1 MLKIEKYWED
11 PSCLHVQC
19 EKPHAYFIP
28 FESEEKAGKA
38 IRGTSG
44 FLKNLTGVWKF
55 CYTSSF
61 NDIEA
66 PFYEADYNADSWD
79 DLPVPSNWQL
89 HGYDKP
95 NYTNVN
101 YPFPFDPPY
110 VPDNNPAGLYIRD
123 FTFKKRDGK
132 AIRLVFEGVDSC
144 FYVWINGKQV
154 GYSQVSHMTSEFDIT
169 PYVETGLNRIAV
181 IVLKWC
187 DGSYLEDQDKWR
199 LSGIFRD
206 VYILERDQNHIS
218 DIFAKTEL
226 NADLDQGILCCE
238 IETSGSMDL
247 PIRAVLKDTAGK
259 LLGEQEAV
267 VKGHGTMQ
275 FEVSAPQLWSA
286 ETPALYRLYLYSG
299 EEIILIKTGFRK
311 IEVKNST
318 ILVNGKA
325 VKFKG
330 VNRHDSHPELGQA
343 IPVEHM
349 KQDLL
354 LMKRHNIN
362 AIRTSHYPNDPR
374 FLELCDELGFYVI
387 DEADLETHGCAPAG
401 DIHSIAADP
410 VFEKAFVDR
419 MQLMVERDKNFPCI
433 FMWSLG
439 NESGHGINHVKMA
452 EWARKRDGS
461 RLLHYEGATGWGKNE
476 LDSSYVDVYSR
487 MYPSISE
494 MEELVLHDE
503 KEKRPYILCEYCH
516 AMGNGPGDLKDY
528 WDLMYRYPRFSGG
541 FVWEW
546 TDHAM
551 KTKTS
556 ESIEYYAYGGDFGD
570 EPNDGNFCVDG
581 LLYPDRTPHTGLLE
595 LKNIIKPVRTEAID
609 LKEGVI
615 RVTNLYDFR
624 DLSSVT
630 LNWVLERD
638 GEAVVSGEIASLD
651 IKPQQAEQ
659 ITLPYLYPIKADGK
673 YFLTISYSQN
683 AYTPWADKGYEIGFD
698 QFELPMGVI
707 EKLFIEKEQLPEIQ
721 VAETERS
728 IHISGTDYEYIF
740 DKAAGAFVQLEYR
753 GLNLLSSSPQFNV
766 WRAPTD
772 NDRGIRHKWEEEGY
786 HRLSSRVYSVDVT
799 CITPKEVVIRA
810 VLSLGGYIRKP
821 VMKLACT
828 WTVYGNGEI
837 VFDSKAE
844 IREGIPFLPRFGLQ
858 FTMPEG
864 NERVEY
870 FGYGPHESYID
881 KHHSTRKGRFV
892 STVDGM
898 HENYLFPQ
906 ENGSHYKT
914 DWAVV
919 SNIRGIG
926 LLFIGMEDFSL
937 NVSHYTPQDLTDAN
951 HPHELK
957 KRKETVVHIDYGM
970 SGLGSNSCGPELL
983 PQYCM
988 SDTGLN
994 FRFRFMPI
1002 CKEDIS
1008 VPDTVRTEIR

>member
-1 MLKIEKYWED
+1 MIQLEKYWED
-11 PSCLHVQC
+11 PSCLHVHC

-28 FESEEKAGKA
+28 YESEEKADKA

-55 CYTSSF
+55 RYTSSF

-66 PFYEADYNADSWD
+66 PFYEADYNANSWD

-95 NYTNVN
+95 NYTNIN
-101 YPFPFDPPY
+101 YPFPFDPPF

-123 FTFKKRDGK
+123 FTIEKRHGK

-169 PYVETGLNRIAV
+169 PYVKTGLNRIAV
-181 IVLKWC
+181 MVLKWC

-247 PIRAVLKDTAGK
+247 PIRAVLKDAAGK

-267 VKGHGTMQ
+267 VKAHGTVQ
-275 FEVSAPQLWSA
+275 FKVSAPQLWSA

-343 IPVEHM
+343 IPTEHM
-349 KQDLL
+349 KQDLF

-387 DEADLETHGCAPAG
+387 DEADLETHGCLHAG
-401 DIHSIAADP
+401 DMHSIAADP
-410 VFEKAFVDR
+410 AFEKAFVDR

-461 RLLHYEGATGWGKNE
+461 RLLHYEGAMGWGKNE

-546 TDHAM
+546 TDHAV
-551 KTKTS
+551 KTKTP
-556 ESIEYYAYGGDFGD
+556 EGIEYYAYGGDFGD

-581 LLYPDRTPHTGLLE
+581 LVYPDRKPHTGLLE

-609 LKEGVI
+609 LKKGII
-615 RVTNLYDFR
+615 RVTNLYDFK

-673 YFLTISYSQN
+673 YFITISYSQN

-698 QFELPMGVI
+698 QFELPVGVI
-707 EKLFIEKEQLPEIQ
+707 EKLFVEKEQLPEIQ

-728 IHISGTDYEYIF
+728 IHISGTDFEYIF

-753 GLNLLSSSPQFNV
+753 GHNLLSSSPQFNV

-786 HRLSSRVYSVDVT
+786 HRLSARVYSADVT
-799 CITPKEVVIRA
+799 CITPKEVVIRTE
-810 VLSLGGYIRKP
+810 LSLGGYIRKP

-828 WTVYGNGEI
+828 WTVFGNGEI

-881 KHHSTRKGRFV
+881 KHHGTRKGRFAA
-892 STVDGM
+892 TVDGI

-914 DWAVV
+914 DWAVI

-983 PQYCM
+983 PQYRL

-994 FRFRFMPI
+994 FRFRFMPV
-1002 CKEDIS
+1002 CKEEMS
-1008 VPDTVRTEIR
+1008 LLDTVRTEIR